1 MIRKR
6 GSAPIAEKR
15 LANLFVLA
23 VPDWRFIFL
32 RSCLWVRLCAQTQ
45 TKDLGNGKCRY
56 FGAQPPIPGCVS
68 QTVRAAAEVEL
79 QETDAPVL
87 VERQIGAVFVDLRGR
102 SSSSSSVGGL
112 PGGPSFC
119 GVSPRVAVHG
129 R

>member
-68 QTVRAAAEVEL
+68 QPVRQRLKSSFRKQTLLCWWSVKSA
-79 QETDAPVL
+79 Q
-87 VERQIGAVFVDLRGR
+87 
-102 SSSSSSVGGL
+102 SSSICEGGRHHR
-112 PGGPSFC
+112 
-119 GVSPRVAVHG
+119 PRWVVFPAAPHSAA
-129 R
+129 